1 MNITC
6 FSGKAKLI
14 TINLKELQ
22 WFALKCADLATVSA
36 QLRIFQQDNLG
47 SCFSAAI
54 LAESECFRVAFIT
67 ATVQVNIENV
77 TPDILSLIFSFRPLN
92 YNTIFR
98 RKIAL

>member
-1 MNITC
+1 ML
-6 FSGKAKLI
+6 FWQSKVDYYQ
-14 TINLKELQ
+14 LKRT
-22 WFALKCADLATVSA
+22 ALNCADLATVSA

-92 YNTIFR
+92 YNIIFI